1 MSLRCAFR
9 VLNMG
14 ISITQWRIAVS
25 VHTFRKAPL
34 LRIKLVFGSYSFCP
48 VFLFVLYF
56 AFQMFV
62 GICTS
67 ILITFKKSLKNVT
80 IYFNHVGFCYLLFH
94 GTYLLIL
101 CDGIELNAGPKDAKY
116 LSLCHWNLNS
126 IAAHDFAKVS
136 ALKAFNTT
144 KNFDFICLSE
154 SYLDSTISSDDK
166 NLCLDGYKL
175 IRADHPKNIKQGGV
189 CIYYRETL
197 PVKIIQLSYLPECL
211 VCEINYDNKK
221 IFIITLDRSP
231 SQSTDEFDEFLRIL
245 ERIVDN
251 INQYNTYFTLITG
264 DFNARCNRWWE
275 NDSNNTE
282 GVSIDN
288 LTSSY
293 GLKQLIAEP
302 TYIFPTSSSCIDLL
316 FTNQYNMVVN
326 SGVFPSTH

>member
-1 MSLRCAFR
+1 MSLKCVFW
-9 VLNMG
+9 VLHMG
-14 ISITQWRIAVS
+14 ISIMQWRIAVG
-25 VHTFRKAPL
+25 VHNFRKAL
-34 LRIKLVFGSYSFCP
+34 FLRAKLVLGSYSFYS

-56 AFQMFV
+56 TFQMFV
-62 GICTS
+62 GFCTS
-67 ILITFKKSLKNVT
+67 ILKTFKKSLKNVAV
-80 IYFNHVGFCYLLFH
+80 YFNHVGFCYFLFH
-94 GTYLLIL
+94 IIYLLIL
-101 CDGIELNAGPKDAKY
+101 CGEIELNPGQKDAKY

-126 IAAHDFAKVS
+126 IAAHNFAKIS
-136 ALKAFNTT
+136 TLKAFNTT

-197 PVKIIQLSYLPECL
+197 PLKIIQINYLPEYL

-221 IFIITLDRSP
+221 IFIVILYRSP
-231 SQSTDEFDEFLRIL
+231 SQTTDEFDEFLRGFEGLI
-245 ERIVDN
+245 DN
-251 INQYNTYFTLITG
+251 ISQCNPYFTVITG
-264 DFNARCNRWWE
+264 DFNARCNKWWV

-302 TYIFPTSSSCIDLL
+302 THILPTSSSCIDLL
-316 FTNQYNMVVN
+316 FNI
-326 SGVFPSTH
+326 